1 MKAKT
6 IIDDELDKLP
16 KAKKIMGFNEIQSK
30 SSVRQSQNRPV
41 GKSTKK

>member
-1 MKAKT
+1 MVTK
-6 IIDDELDKLP
+6 LLP
-16 KAKKIMGFNEIQSK
+16 KNEKKIIGFNEIQSK